1 MNYIDSVLAL
11 IGWLPQ
17 PTDQSEPSHWLCE
30 LEMSQ
35 KNQLYIIPIEIRI
48 NASYI

>member
-11 IGWLPQ
+11 IGWLTQ
-17 PTDQSEPSHWLCE
+17 PTDQSEPSHWLRE

-35 KNQLYIIPIEIRI
+35 KI
-48 NASYI
+48 NCT